1 VIAVETPGAAV
12 TPTIL
17 VVDDTPDNL
26 ALMSRLFG
34 DLYRVKVASSG
45 EKALRIAQ
53 ADPTPNLILLDI
65 MMPGLDGYQVCER
78 LKADAKTAHI
88 PVIFLTA
95 KSDMEGEKKGL
106 DLGAVDYIVKPIS
119 PLIVM
124 ARIRNHLNLQAMA
137 ALLRDQNKDLD
148 ARVIERTTKLEEE
161 ILVRKAA
168 EEAACRNLAE
178 IADQVAELQ
187 RWQKVMVDNQDRTQE
202 LKREV
207 NELLRHLGEPI
218 RYRSQEPD
226 DLDRSIQ
233 DLA

>member
-1 VIAVETPGAAV
+1 MIAVETPGAAV